1 MRPENNFGIKRDSEI
16 SAYVVSK
23 EMVTS
28 RNDFDKHMQE
38 VKTLRTSVDHELT
51 GATTLN
57 Q

>member
-57 Q
+57 H